1 MHASAPSSGVHP
13 RRPPARRSEDDRAVQ
28 GIRGPRP
35 AAGEASSG
43 DSAPERQGSC
53 PWRPALHEGV
63 RRSRAYTAVVAEG
76 QSRRG
81 GRDTDGCER
90 EPSAHAATSL
100 VGGRECASER
110 RRRREKIG
118 KAQKAE
124 KHSSVSARN
133 HTRSRGVSLESKGR
147 KGATVERSSLEK
159 WALKRSS
166 SKRVSISKNKF

>member
-28 GIRGPRP
+28 GIPGPRRAKHRP
-35 AAGEASSG
+35 ETALQSAKEVVHGGRRCTRVYAG
-43 DSAPERQGSC
+43 
-53 PWRPALHEGV
+53 
-63 RRSRAYTAVVAEG
+63 RARTPAVVAEG

-147 KGATVERSSLEK
+147 KGATVEMTILEK
-159 WALKRSS
+159 GALKPPS